1 MDANQDPP
9 RQRRPLRI
17 AAVIVSVL
25 ALLILALGVGDVVRA
40 AFQAPPVV
48 KPYDPMP
55 RW

>member
-1 MDANQDPP
+1 M
-9 RQRRPLRI
+9 RI